1 MKMLISY
8 LYCNQGGVTS
18 VIKQRMPLLLKHGWT
33 VDAVFHEDN
42 GGKYDLL
49 KSGIRKVDILNGDF
63 KNQVH
68 ALLNENQYDLH
79 VIFDV
84 PELLTLIDY
93 HPKTKTIFEIHT
105 SIIST
110 ILKYPVDDLRKANAI
125 FVPSQWSKSTIL
137 RLFPVIQDKQVIVI
151 PNMVNQSI
159 FKPTGDYY
167 PMPKTILWVGKF
179 TELKNW
185 TEAIE
190 IGRLF
195 IQEHSDWQMT
205 MVTGGAPHS
214 HDVKTALSEFILSG
228 KIRNFNW
235 LHNLCQEDLAKLYR
249 GVARGGGFLL
259 STSKAESFC
268 LVVHEAMRCGVPVV
282 SSRIGPIPEIIKD
295 QVNGLLYDLGDNN
308 GCIEQCSKFF
318 SKNFREQIVEAGTK
332 ELAHFDKTSI
342 DLIFLE
348 AVKSLAVEE

>member
-18 VIKQRMPLLLKHGWT
+18 VIKQRVPLLLKHGWT

-268 LVVHEAMRCGVPVV
+268 LVVHEAMRCGVPVISTRV
-282 SSRIGPIPEIIKD
+282 GPISEVIKD
-295 QVNGLLYDLGDNN
+295 NISGLLYQQGNINECVNKCQSL
-308 GCIEQCSKFF
+308 IEDD
-318 SKNFREQIVEAGTK
+318 FREILVSHSRK
-332 ELAHFDKTSI
+332 ELDAFDQHVLGTNFISTMNQ
-342 DLIFLE
+342 
-348 AVKSLAVEE
+348 VVQ